1 VDDKVLTDWNGLM
14 IANLAFTS
22 RVLHEP
28 RYTRAAQRAAQMI
41 LRSCMTAD
49 GGLLHRYRDG
59 EAAIMGQLDDY
70 AFMIY
75 GLIQL
80 YEATFEESWL
90 HTAKD
95 LTDRMIR
102 DFWDE
107 EYGAFFMTSEKA
119 AGFLITRPKEFQDG
133 AMPSGNSMALL
144 DLKLIGTITQEDK
157 YEEYF
162 EKTLASFS
170 NSLTSSPTY
179 TAQALIGLDFAVG
192 PSSEIV
198 IAGKPWDDDTQAMV
212 RALYENFLPNK
223 VVLLHPPGREGK
235 LIESIAPFVENQ
247 TALGGKSTAY
257 VCRNYVCRLPT
268 NDLEKFKEL
277 LRQ

>member
-1 VDDKVLTDWNGLM
+1 
-14 IANLAFTS
+14 
-22 RVLHEP
+22 
-28 RYTRAAQRAAQMI
+28 
-41 LRSCMTAD
+41 
-49 GGLLHRYRDG
+49 
-59 EAAIMGQLDDY
+59 
-70 AFMIY
+70 
-75 GLIQL
+75 
-80 YEATFEESWL
+80 
-90 HTAKD
+90 
-95 LTDRMIR
+95 
-102 DFWDE
+102 
-107 EYGAFFMTSEKA
+107 MTSEKA

-235 LIESIAPFVENQ
+235 LVESIAPFVENQ